1 MGDMADSDIEDALLA
16 DAPREATP
24 RDRRREMVDKI
35 VLTLGEFINDLDTR
49 DERWRAS
56 VGQLVAIVQ
65 TMSDSIASADDK
77 TFTAIMREAALLM
90 RTLKER
96 QAYFSKFTIH

>member
-1 MGDMADSDIEDALLA
+1 MADSDIEDALLA
-16 DAPREATP
+16 DGPRDATP

-35 VLTLGEFINDLDTR
+35 VLTLGEFISGLDGR
-49 DERWRAS
+49 DERSRAS
-56 VGQLVAIVQ
+56 VGQLMAILQ
-65 TMSDSIASADDK
+65 TMTDSIASADDK

-96 QAYFSKFTIH
+96 QTYFSKYTIH